1 MAEDREL
8 LRILNNEIEWSDYYQ
23 RQEFILQT
31 AQQIIKDFAEF
42 GIDIEFSGDT
52 EGAYRELF
60 QQLEFHIRNI
70 LNRKQDT
77 FFHMLYRI
85 DVSDKNIKRTIALHP
100 DQTLEAVLA
109 DVIIQRELKKVLLRY
124 YFKTQSDQTQ
134 SF

>member
-1 MAEDREL
+1 MTENREFL
-8 LRILNNEIEWSDYYQ
+8 KILNNEIEWSDYYQ
-23 RQEFILQT
+23 RQEFIVQT

-42 GIDIEFSGDT
+42 GIDIRFSGDT
-52 EGAYRELF
+52 DGAYQELF
-60 QQLEFHIRNI
+60 NQLEYHIRGI
-70 LNRKQDT
+70 LQGKQDT

-85 DVSDKNIKRTIALHP
+85 DVSDKSIKRSIALHP
-100 DQTLEAVLA
+100 DETLESVLA